1 MAVSLTEAAATHV
14 SQFLNNRGAGTG
26 VRLGVKTSGCSGMAY
41 ILEFVDQL
49 AEDDK
54 VFESHGVNVI
64 VDEKS
69 LLYIDGTELDFVKE
83 GLNEGFVFN
92 NPNVNGECGC
102 GESFS
107 V

>member
-69 LLYIDGTELDFVKE
+69 SSNRQT
-83 GLNEGFVFN
+83 
-92 NPNVNGECGC
+92 
-102 GESFS
+102 
-107 V
+107 